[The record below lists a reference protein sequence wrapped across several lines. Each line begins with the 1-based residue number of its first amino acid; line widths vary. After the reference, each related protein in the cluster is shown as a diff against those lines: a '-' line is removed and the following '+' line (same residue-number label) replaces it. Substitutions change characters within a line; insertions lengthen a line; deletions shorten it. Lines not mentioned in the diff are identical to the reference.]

1 MEFKKEE
8 LIAGGKKD
16 LKAQREEFVKNYA
29 RTKGWN
35 AEDLTNEQLKE
46 IKSLPGYKN
55 PNMILS

>member
-1 MEFKKEE
+1 MEFKKDE
-8 LIAGGKKD
+8 LIAGGKVN
-16 LKAQREEFVKNYA
+16 LKAQREEFIRSYA
-29 RTKGWN
+29 EKKGWN